1 MKAGKESKMTIS
13 DLIEKLEKETLKRLE
28 AGERINGRY
37 NNLKTWYEGMDRC
50 RPDKSIVFDEY
61 YDYTY
66 AFISGLEAAYYIT
79 AEEADELIEELSHIR
94 HRFWETQ
101 DDYLTEAMDETEG
114 RGQ

>member
-1 MKAGKESKMTIS
+1 MTIS
-13 DLIEKLEKETLKRLE
+13 NLIEKLEKETLKRLE

-37 NNLKTWYEGMDRC
+37 YSLKTWYEGMDRC
-50 RPDKSIVFDEY
+50 RPDKSIIFDTY

-79 AEEADELIEELSHIR
+79 EEEADGLMEDLNHIR
-94 HRFWETQ
+94 DRFWRIQ
-101 DDYLTEAMDETEG
+101 DDYLAEAMDETEG